1 MDQEHNDSP
10 QASESG
16 SFDLDK
22 LRELVE
28 MMEKHELTEVSL
40 RRGRERWHLKR
51 GPQEVYQTTPAAF
64 ATPAPAPAAPAPTPA
79 ASAPAAGEAEPAKP
93 GMVIKAEAVG
103 TFYTAASPDDP
114 PFVQVGSRVEPDT
127 TVCLIEAMKVFNQ
140 IPAGLSGTI
149 AEVLVENG
157 EAVEYG
163 TPLFRVTP

>member
-1 MDQEHNDSP
+1 MDQEHHDSP
-10 QASESG
+10 QESESG

-40 RRGRERWHLKR
+40 RRGRERWHLRR
-51 GPQEVYQTTPAAF
+51 GPQEVYQTTPAAYTPPPSAPAP
-64 ATPAPAPAAPAPTPA
+64 ATPAPA
-79 ASAPAAGEAEPAKP
+79 ASASTGDSEPAKP
-93 GMVIKAEAVG
+93 GLIIKAEAVG
-103 TFYTAASPDDP
+103 TFYTSASPDDP
-114 PFVQVGSRVEPDT
+114 PFVQVGSKVEPDT

>member
-1 MDQEHNDSP
+1 MDQEHHDSP
-10 QASESG
+10 QESESG

-40 RRGRERWHLKR
+40 RRGRERWHLRR
-51 GPQEVYQTTPAAF
+51 GPQEVYQTTPAAYTPPPSAPAP
-64 ATPAPAPAAPAPTPA
+64 ATPAPAASTPT
-79 ASAPAAGEAEPAKP
+79 GESESAKP
-93 GMVIKAEAVG
+93 GLVIKAEAVG
-103 TFYTAASPDDP
+103 TFYTSASPDDP
-114 PFVQVGSRVEPDT
+114 PFVQVGSKVEPDT

>member
-1 MDQEHNDSP
+1 MDQEHNDSQ
-10 QASESG
+10 QASEGG

-40 RRGRERWHLKR
+40 RRGRERWHLRR
-51 GPQEVYQTTPAAF
+51 GPQEVYQTTPAAY
-64 ATPAPAPAAPAPTPA
+64 AAPPAAAAASTPA
-79 ASAPAAGEAEPAKP
+79 AGGSAPEAESAKP
-93 GMVIKAEAVG
+93 GLVIKAEAVG
-103 TFYTAASPDDP
+103 TFYLAASPDDP